1 MKAVVLV
8 AGYATRLYPLTKD
21 RPKGLLPIG
30 GRPIM
35 DYLFDQVE
43 KIDEVDEAI
52 LVSNAIFYDQFA
64 QWAEKYDGRVKISV
78 VNDGTTS
85 NEDRLG
91 ALGDLKLCIDQH
103 KIDEDLMV
111 LVSDNYLTNDNTL
124 LNFYNF
130 YKEKGTACVLGS
142 KFDDLEYL
150 GKNFGVAVLDDQN
163 RILNMEEKP
172 GIPKSDVGI
181 WASYIYPR
189 ETVAMLGQY
198 LEEGNKPDAPGNFPS
213 WLYQRQ
219 PVHAY
224 LFEGQ
229 CYDIGTPEIYYNLDK
244 MLTDQHAE
252 STATVDA
259 PILDTDK

>member
-1 MKAVVLV
+1 M
-8 AGYATRLYPLTKD
+8 
-21 RPKGLLPIG
+21 
-30 GRPIM
+30 
-35 DYLFDQVE
+35 
-43 KIDEVDEAI
+43 
-52 LVSNAIFYDQFA
+52 VSNAIFYDQFA

-150 GKNFGVAVLDDQN
+150 GKNFGVAVLDAI
-163 RILNMEEKP
+163 RTMRVCMCAYI
-172 GIPKSDVGI
+172 SA
-181 WASYIYPR
+181 WASVLLVQVKR
-189 ETVAMLGQY
+189 QFQG
-198 LEEGNKPDAPGNFPS
+198 LE
-213 WLYQRQ
+213 
-219 PVHAY
+219 
-224 LFEGQ
+224 
-229 CYDIGTPEIYYNLDK
+229 
-244 MLTDQHAE
+244 
-252 STATVDA
+252 
-259 PILDTDK
+259 